1 MYHAVIFTG
10 IDLGPNVHYRA
21 LGAYR
26 IRTELESKGYRV
38 KVIDYFNHLTE
49 TDIEKAF
56 SIYVSKETIWVGFST
71 TFFDCDKNLDT
82 KNAFFEDLKK
92 RYSVPIIMGG
102 AKSLLGKF
110 KFADYLI
117 TGHADDSIVKL
128 TEFLLGKSS
137 NIKFKEILG
146 KKVIESN
153 SSYDKKDLS
162 NVPVIW
168 KKEDLIKNTF
178 TLPIEIAR
186 GCIFNC
192 SFCNYP
198 LNNKSKFD
206 YIRDKNSIRDELIKN
221 YEEFGLVNYQFM
233 DDTYNDSMIKME
245 LMHDVITSL
254 PFKIKFDAY
263 IKPELLVRWPDQIML
278 LNETG
283 LRGASFGVESF
294 HPEARAAI
302 QKMPDIDKIL
312 DSIASIKSKSNNSV
326 KVQMNL
332 IVGLPHEDE
341 ASLLKTQDIVRKSD
355 YIDFWNWWP
364 LQIHNKQNFEYH
376 SPIDKDPESFGYE
389 VSIPVLTNFK
399 NLVVTD
405 TVYWKNKHMD
415 VIEATKITQR
425 LSKEDAPYKKLGGWF
440 CGAVSSVGVDVDLH
454 FKNKNGLLDLLP
466 FDKMKATKDDIV
478 NEYIKNTL

>member
-10 IDLGPNVHYRA
+10 IEIGPSVYYRA

-26 IRTELESKGYRV
+26 IRTELESKGYNV
-38 KVIDYFNHLTE
+38 KVIDHFSYLTE
-49 TDIEKAF
+49 DNIEHAF
-56 SIYVSKETIWVGFST
+56 RKYVSKETIWVGFST
-71 TFFDCDKNLDT
+71 TFFDCNNTLDLR
-82 KNAFFEDLKK
+82 NDFFSDLKN
-92 RYSVPIIMGG
+92 RYNVPIVMGG

-110 KFADYLI
+110 NFADYLI
-117 TGHADDSIVKL
+117 TGHADSSIVAL
-128 TEFLLGKSS
+128 TEFLSGKSLDL
-137 NIKFKEILG
+137 NFREILG

-153 SSYDKKDLS
+153 ITYDKKDLS
-162 NVPVIW
+162 NVPVVW

-178 TLPIEIAR
+178 TMPIEIAR

-206 YIRDKNSIRDELIKN
+206 YIREKTSIRDEFIKN

-233 DDTYNDSMIKME
+233 DDTYNDSMVKME
-245 LMHDVITSL
+245 LMHNVITSL

-263 IKPELLVRWPDQIML
+263 IKPELLVRWPEQIAL

-294 HPEARAAI
+294 HSKARSAI

-312 DSIASIKSKSNNSV
+312 DSISSIKYQSNGSV

-332 IVGLPHEDE
+332 IVGLPYEDE
-341 ASLLKTQDIVRKSD
+341 ASLLRTQDIVRKSD

-364 LQIHNKQNFEYH
+364 LQIHDKNNFEYH
-376 SPIDKDPESFGYE
+376 SPIDKNPKSFGYD
-389 VSIPVLTNFK
+389 VSIPVHTNFK

-405 TVYWKNKHMD
+405 TVYWKNENMD
-415 VIEATKITQR
+415 VFEATAITQR
-425 LSKEDAPYKKLGGWF
+425 LSKEDAPFKKLGGWF
-440 CGAVSSVGVDVDLH
+440 CGAVSSVGVDIDAH
-454 FKNKNGLLDLLP
+454 FKNKNGLIDSLP
-466 FDKMKATKDDIV
+466 FDTMKVTKSNIIK
-478 NEYIKNTL
+478 EYIDYTL